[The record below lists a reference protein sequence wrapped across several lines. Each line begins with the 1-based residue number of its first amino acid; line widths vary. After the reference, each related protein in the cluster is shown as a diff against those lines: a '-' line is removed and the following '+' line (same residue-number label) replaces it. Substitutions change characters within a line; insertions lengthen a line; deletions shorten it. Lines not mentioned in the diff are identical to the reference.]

1 MPFFIGPV
9 DIKGT
14 ENVISSL
21 QENKATGPSGLPI
34 KILKTS
40 KKQLSVPLTYLI
52 NLALETGI
60 SPETLK
66 TAKVIPI
73 AEIPELNS
81 TENKSKRDKLSEHV
95 LLLT

>member
-1 MPFFIGPV
+1 MSFFIGPV
-9 DIKGT
+9 DIKEI

-21 QENKATGPSGLPI
+21 QESKASGTNSLPI

-40 KKQLSVPLTYLI
+40 KKQLSVPLTYLV

-60 SPETLK
+60 FLEILK

-73 AEIPELNS
+73 FKKG
-81 TENKSKRDKLSEHV
+81 TNKNAIITSQSLSYQI
-95 LLLT
+95 

>member
-1 MPFFIGPV
+1 MPFSIGPV

-21 QENKATGPSGLPI
+21 QENKVGLPI

-66 TAKVIPI
+66 TANVIPI

-81 TENKSKRDKLSEHV
+81 TKNKSKRDKLSERV